1 MTSQC
6 KPQLCDVY
14 GPRAV
19 IAVFFFCVEINMA
32 VLLATFLS
40 TVRGVRFYDVSVS
53 SVRAGGRVALQLEP
67 TNIYDSNCV
76 AVYLRSSLF
85 SDMLGH
91 LARERFVLKRTG

>member
-1 MTSQC
+1 
-6 KPQLCDVY
+6 
-14 GPRAV
+14 
-19 IAVFFFCVEINMA
+19 MA

-40 TVRGVRFYDVSVS
+40 TVRGVRFYDV

-91 LARERFVLKRTG
+91 LAREDAAYLAPLLRSGLFATG

>member
-1 MTSQC
+1 
-6 KPQLCDVY
+6 
-14 GPRAV
+14 
-19 IAVFFFCVEINMA
+19 MA

-76 AVYLRSSLF
+76 ALPVAVYLRSSLF

-91 LARERFVLKRTG
+91 LAREDAAYLAPLLRSGLFATFEIALELENISNNLEL